1 MINKEKYSA
10 KGTEDNIDITKQMI
24 LRMFNSK
31 NEVTKVKEQENTKP
45 IDELSKKW
53 DMNDKIIE
61 LFAENMSK
69 DQKLKERYA
78 IILIIILAI
87 QLIALIVIF
96 ILKGCNILNYSD
108 STFNIFISGGIAEV
122 FILVRVIVKYLF
134 KDNLTNSLNII
145 LENNN
150 RIKYWKN
157 KNNKKNIDKK
167 D

>member
-1 MINKEKYSA
+1 MSNNKKDPV
-10 KGTEDNIDITKQMI
+10 KGTEDNYDITKQLI
-24 LRMFNSK
+24 IKMFDSK
-31 NEVTKVKEQENTKP
+31 NKVTKVKEQENTKP
-45 IDELSKKW
+45 VDEVSKKW
-53 DMNDKIIE
+53 NMNDRIIE

-87 QLIALIVIF
+87 QLVALIAIF
-96 ILKGCNILNYSD
+96 IFKGCDILHYSD

-122 FILVRVIVKYLF
+122 FVLVRVIVKYLF

-150 RIKYWKN
+150 KIKYLNNRNNRNNKN
-157 KNNKKNIDKK
+157 KK